1 METPPA
7 AARPWRAAVASVL
20 AVGPLA
26 LVAGTT
32 DAGAEKVVPAVAARS
47 ESAASLPSQ
56 LQTSE
61 ERSPLGMVV
70 SSIPDASR
78 AGARILEQGG
88 NAVDAAVA
96 TAFALGVGDPF
107 FSGIGGLSYILI
119 HLSNGRD
126 VAIDGSVRAPI
137 TVVPGELEL
146 LKERGDLYGYK
157 TIAPPTTP
165 AALALALKRYGT
177 MSLAQVLAPA
187 IELAEYGH
195 MFLPLAQFVVEDDE
209 FLPKLRRNAFLARTF
224 LRDGSDPWALGHVY
238 CQPVLAGTMRRLASH
253 GVEDFY
259 SGQIA
264 GAMAADVLANGGY
277 VSKVDLGLV
286 QVVERAPVRA
296 EYRGLEVV
304 SFPYPG
310 GGDIVVEALH
320 ILEAFPSELLKQD
333 SLDRLHLLLEAEHIS
348 MQDSGASMRFPFRP
362 RTFSEATT
370 AKTRAALIRLDR
382 ALHDYEIS
390 FGQHH
395 AFREKDTTHVSV
407 VDRFGNAVS
416 LTQSLGDGS
425 YVATPS
431 LGFHYN
437 SLLESYDYLNRSSP
451 VFLSPLRVLP
461 TTMSPTI
468 VLCHGEPFLVLGS
481 PGSGRIPGIVVTVIT
496 NVVDRAMPL
505 RDAVAE
511 PRVLFHSPN
520 EKYKDRVFVE
530 LAGTITPARADELE
544 VRGFGSQNR
553 LTFPA
558 TQEDHYPFGGV
569 NAVMVDPSTG
579 MLIGV
584 GDPRRQGAAT
594 APSSP

>member
-1 METPPA
+1 M
-7 AARPWRAAVASVL
+7 VA
-20 AVGPLA
+20 
-26 LVAGTT
+26 
-32 DAGAEKVVPAVAARS
+32 
-47 ESAASLPSQ
+47 
-56 LQTSE
+56 
-61 ERSPLGMVV
+61 

-107 FSGIGGLSYILI
+107 FSGIGGLSYLLI

-146 LKERGDLYGYK
+146 LNERGELYGYK
-157 TIAPPTTP
+157 TIAAPTTP
-165 AALALALKRYGT
+165 AALAFALKRYGT
-177 MSLAQVLAPA
+177 MSLVQVLAPA
-187 IELAEYGH
+187 IDLAEHGH
-195 MFLPLAQFVVEDDE
+195 SFLPLAQSIVEGDE
-209 FLPKLRRNAFLARTF
+209 YLKKLRPNEFLARTF
-224 LRDGSDPWALGHVY
+224 LNDELDPWPLGHVY
-238 CQPVLAGTMRRLASH
+238 CQPALARTMRWLASH

-259 SGQIA
+259 SGRIA
-264 GAMAADVLANGGY
+264 DAMAADILANGGH
-277 VSKVDLGLV
+277 VGKADLGLV
-286 QVVERAPVRA
+286 QITERSPVRG

-310 GGDIVVEALH
+310 AGDTVVEALH
-320 ILEAFPSELLKQD
+320 ILETFPSELLREGSVD
-333 SLDRLHLLLEAEHIS
+333 SLHLLLEAQHVS
-348 MQDSGASMRFPFRP
+348 LQDYGTRMSTPANR
-362 RTFSEATT
+362 
-370 AKTRAALIRLDR
+370 RAALIRLDR
-382 ALHDYEIS
+382 ALLDDEIS
-390 FGQHH
+390 PRQVQMS
-395 AFREKDTTHVSV
+395 REKETTHVSV

-416 LTQSLGDGS
+416 LTQSLGNGS

-437 SLLESYDYLNRSSP
+437 SLLESYDYLDRSSP

-468 VLCHGEPFLVLGS
+468 VFCHTSPFLVLGS
-481 PGSGRIPGIVVTVIT
+481 PGSGRIPGIVATVIS
-496 NVVDRAMPL
+496 NVVDRGMSL

-520 EKYKDRVFVE
+520 QKYEERIFIE
-530 LAGTITPARADELE
+530 LAGKVTSEVADELQA
-544 VRGFGSQNR
+544 RGFSDQRR

-579 MLIGV
+579 LLIGV
-584 GDPRRQGAAT
+584 GDPRRQGAAA
-594 APSSP
+594 APRAP